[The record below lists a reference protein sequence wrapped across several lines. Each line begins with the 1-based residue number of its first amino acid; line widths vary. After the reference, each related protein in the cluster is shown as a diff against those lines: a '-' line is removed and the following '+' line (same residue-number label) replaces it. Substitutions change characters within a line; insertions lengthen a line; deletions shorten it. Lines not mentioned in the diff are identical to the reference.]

1 MATFAASAT
10 SRIVGL
16 PAIYAPQ
23 PTQWWLI
30 HTKGKGAAR
39 TRSLPLWLR
48 DHNNFPKEVPRFH
61 ERLRVA
67 KLGERECADF
77 GLLDFAVRHIDHS
90 PPNVLLGVTVRT
102 ANLHFALPDIANVG
116 PSVETGRRTA
126 GQQFAV
132 QLQGT
137 DRRVPRVPAGEIDA
151 HVHAL
156 LAAQPP
162 CFARKILRAVVD
174 GMVGAQLL
182 ELRAFLIGA
191 STGDNSAAVRL
202 HHLHRRGPDAAARA
216 EYKNQVVRLHAAIGE
231 QHAIDRAVV
240 RRNGGG
246 FDIGKAR

>member
-39 TRSLPLWLR
+39 TRSLPLWSR

-61 ERLRVA
+61 ERFGVA
-67 KLGERECADF
+67 KLGERERADF
-77 GLLDFAVRHIDHS
+77 GFLDFAVRHIDHS
-90 PPNVLLGVTVRT
+90 APNVLLGVAVRT

-116 PSVETGRRTA
+116 PSVETGRCTA

-132 QLQGT
+132 LLQGA
-137 DRRVPRVPAGEIDA
+137 DRWIPCVSAGEIDA

-162 CFARKILRAVVD
+162 RFARELLRAVVD
-174 GMVGAQLL
+174 GMVGPELL
-182 ELRAFLIGA
+182 DLCAFLIGA
-191 STGDNSAAVRL
+191 SPGDNSASLRF
-202 HHLHRRGPDAAARA
+202 HHL
-216 EYKNQVVRLHAAIGE
+216 
-231 QHAIDRAVV
+231 
-240 RRNGGG
+240 
-246 FDIGKAR
+246 